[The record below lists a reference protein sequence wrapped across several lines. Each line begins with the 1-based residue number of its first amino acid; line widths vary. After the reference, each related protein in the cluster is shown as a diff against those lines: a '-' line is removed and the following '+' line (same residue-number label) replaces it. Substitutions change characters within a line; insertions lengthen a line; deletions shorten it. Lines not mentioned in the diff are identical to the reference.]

1 MFFERF
7 LARRLFKSERGV
19 RRVSRPAVVIAEAGV
34 ALGLAVMIV
43 TICVSLGFKHEIRS
57 KVIGF
62 NSHIHV
68 SSFDS
73 SLSYETTP
81 ITICDTLT
89 ETLASMQGVRH
100 LQRYATKPAIFR
112 TDDEF
117 LGFVLKGV
125 GKEYDLSFFRSYLQE
140 GSIDSLVV
148 TGEGAGVNLLISR
161 DMADKLGYHV
171 GDRVDTYFIGSSL
184 RARRFTVCG
193 IYETGFGDFDR
204 LFAVTALP
212 IVQRLN
218 EWDDDEVT
226 GLEVSLADYD
236 ELSQRAW
243 EIGRYLDDWGKA
255 HRTGFYVQTIE
266 EQNPNLFAW
275 LDILDMNV
283 WIILLL
289 MLLVAGF
296 TVISGLLILILER
309 TSFIGTLKAM
319 GSLNSSIRQT
329 FLRLAI
335 YIIGRGM
342 LWGNVIG
349 LALCALQKY
358 TGLVALDPKNYYL
371 DRVPIEF
378 NVFYIILLNVGM
390 LVLSVAM
397 LIVPSQIISRISPSK
412 SIRFE

>member
-1 MFFERF
+1 M
-7 LARRLFKSERGV
+7 LARVEGPVEGKCV
-19 RRVSRPAVVIAEAGV
+19 R
-34 ALGLAVMIV
+34 
-43 TICVSLGFKHEIRS
+43 
-57 KVIGF
+57 
-62 NSHIHV
+62 
-68 SSFDS
+68 
-73 SLSYETTP
+73 
-81 ITICDTLT
+81 
-89 ETLASMQGVRH
+89 
-100 LQRYATKPAIFR
+100 
-112 TDDEF
+112 
-117 LGFVLKGV
+117 
-125 GKEYDLSFFRSYLQE
+125 
-140 GSIDSLVV
+140 
-148 TGEGAGVNLLISR
+148 
-161 DMADKLGYHV
+161 
-171 GDRVDTYFIGSSL
+171 
-184 RARRFTVCG
+184 
-193 IYETGFGDFDR
+193 
-204 LFAVTALP
+204 
-212 IVQRLN
+212 
-218 EWDDDEVT
+218 
-226 GLEVSLADYD
+226 
-236 ELSQRAW
+236 
-243 EIGRYLDDWGKA
+243 
-255 HRTGFYVQTIE
+255 

-329 FLRLAI
+329 FLRLAVF
-335 YIIGRGM
+335 IIGRGM

>member
-1 MFFERF
+1 MRLEQF
-7 LARRLFKSERGV
+7 LAGRLAKSGKGTRQ
-19 RRVSRPAVVIAEAGV
+19 VSRPAVVIAEAGV

-43 TICVSLGFKHEIRS
+43 TISVSLGFKHEIRS
-57 KVIGF
+57 KVVGF

-73 SLSYETTP
+73 SLSYETTA
-81 ITICDTLT
+81 IVVNDTLIDALT
-89 ETLASMQGVRH
+89 QLSGVH
-100 LQRYATKPAIFR
+100 HVQRYATKPAIFR

-125 GKEYDLSFFRSYLQE
+125 GEEYDLSFFRTYLQE
-140 GSIDSLVV
+140 GTVDSVA
-148 TGEGAGVNLLISR
+148 TGRDALLISR
-161 DMADKLGYHV
+161 SMADKLGYRV
-171 GDRVDTYFIGSSL
+171 GDRVDCYFIGSSL

-193 IYETGFGDFDR
+193 IYETGFGDFDK
-204 LFAVTALP
+204 LFAVSNLSV
-212 IVQRLN
+212 VQRLN
-218 EWDDDEVT
+218 EWENDEVT
-226 GLEVSLADYD
+226 GLEVSLNDYNQ
-236 ELSQRAW
+236 LTACAW
-243 EIGRYLDDWGKA
+243 EVGSYLDTYGKE
-255 HRTGFYVQTIE
+255 HHEGYYVQTIE

-275 LDILDMNV
+275 LGVLDMNV

-309 TSFIGTLKAM
+309 TQFIGILKAL
-319 GSLNSSIRQT
+319 GSPNISIRKT
-329 FLRLAI
+329 FLHLSL

-342 LWGNVIG
+342 LWGNIIG
-349 LALCALQKY
+349 LALCAVQKY
-358 TGLVALDPKNYYL
+358 TGIVALDPKNYYL

-378 NVFYIILLNVGM
+378 NWGYLVLLNVGM

-397 LIVPSQIISRISPSK
+397 LIIPSQIISRIYPSK

>member
-1 MFFERF
+1 MRLEQF
-7 LARRLFKSERGV
+7 LAGRLAKSGKSTRQ
-19 RRVSRPAVVIAEAGV
+19 VSRPAVVIAEAGV

-43 TICVSLGFKHEIRS
+43 TISVSLGFKHEIRS
-57 KVIGF
+57 KVVGF

-73 SLSYETTP
+73 SLSYETTA
-81 ITICDTLT
+81 IVVNDTLIDALT
-89 ETLASMQGVRH
+89 QLSGVH
-100 LQRYATKPAIFR
+100 HVQRYATKPAIFR

-125 GKEYDLSFFRSYLQE
+125 GEEYDLSFFRSYLQE
-140 GSIDSLVV
+140 GTVDSVATGRDALLV
-148 TGEGAGVNLLISR
+148 SR
-161 DMADKLGYHV
+161 SMADKLGYRV
-171 GDRVDTYFIGSSL
+171 GDRVDCYFIGSSL

-193 IYETGFGDFDR
+193 IYETGFGDFDK
-204 LFAVTALP
+204 LFAVSNLSV
-212 IVQRLN
+212 VQRLN
-218 EWDDDEVT
+218 EWENDEVT
-226 GLEVSLADYD
+226 GLEVSLNDYNQ
-236 ELSQRAW
+236 LTACAW
-243 EIGRYLDDWGKA
+243 EVGSYLDTYGKE
-255 HRTGFYVQTIE
+255 HHEGYYVQTIE

-275 LDILDMNV
+275 LGVLDMNV

-309 TSFIGTLKAM
+309 TQFIGILKAL
-319 GSLNSSIRQT
+319 GSPNISIRKT
-329 FLRLAI
+329 FLHLSL

-342 LWGNVIG
+342 LWGNIIG
-349 LALCALQKY
+349 LALCAVQKY
-358 TGLVALDPKNYYL
+358 TGIVALDPKNYYL

-378 NVFYIILLNVGM
+378 NWGYLVLLNVGM

-397 LIVPSQIISRISPSK
+397 LIIPSQIISRIYPSK